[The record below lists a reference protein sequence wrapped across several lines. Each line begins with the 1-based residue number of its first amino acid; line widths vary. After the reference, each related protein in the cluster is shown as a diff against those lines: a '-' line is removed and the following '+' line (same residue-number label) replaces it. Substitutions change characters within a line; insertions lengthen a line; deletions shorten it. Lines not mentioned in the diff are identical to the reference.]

1 MALTDEFVIK
11 QHDTRPS
18 ILGTLS
24 ADPTDIF
31 ASVWF
36 LMRDQTGTLVV
47 SRAGTLVEQPS
58 STSGGKVKYQ
68 WQDGDTDVAGV
79 FRAEFQVTFSD
90 DRIETYPNSGY
101 LTINIV
107 EDLGP

>member
-1 MALTDEFVIK
+1 MATSDEFVIK

-31 ASVWF
+31 SDVLF
-36 LMRDQTGTLVV
+36 LMKDQSGNLTVNF
-47 SRAGTLVEQPS
+47 AGTIVEQPS
-58 STSGGKVKYQ
+58 SSSGGKVKYQ
-68 WQDGDTDVAGV
+68 WQTGDTATPGV
-79 FRAEFQVTFSD
+79 YRAEFQVTFND
-90 DRIETYPNSGY
+90 GRIETYPNGSY
-101 LTINIV
+101 LTINIY